1 MGSLIFKVKMRPSI
15 FLLFF
20 FISSSISV
28 QEEKVSIQ
36 VYYETLCPDSIAF
49 ITQQLFPTY
58 IKLGK
63 YLNVE
68 FKPYG
73 FATSTPNDNGGFT
86 FSCQHGPN
94 ECNGNLY
101 AACLIDRLHGQ
112 NEIQVAVINCIMDDL
127 VPHEATQNCME
138 KLMITEPSYQEIDQC
153 HSSNEG
159 QNLLYSYG
167 LETDNLEPAVYFIPW
182 ITFENEWNEMEFNGA
197 LENLEEFLC
206 SDKLSNVPECA

>member
-1 MGSLIFKVKMRPSI
+1 MRSSI

-127 VPHEATQNCME
+127 VPHEATQNVMFSL
-138 KLMITEPSYQEIDQC
+138 KIFHLK
-153 HSSNEG
+153 
-159 QNLLYSYG
+159 
-167 LETDNLEPAVYFIPW
+167 
-182 ITFENEWNEMEFNGA
+182 ITFFVVHGKT
-197 LENLEEFLC
+197 
-206 SDKLSNVPECA
+206 DDH

>member
-1 MGSLIFKVKMRPSI
+1 MLFIQLISGQNNQFFWNSVQMQRTIKNQSYLRFKMKSSI
-15 FLLFF
+15 LLLFF
-20 FISSSISV
+20 FISSSITV

-73 FATSTPNDNGGFT
+73 FATSTPDDNGGFT

-101 AACLIDRLHGQ
+101 AACLIDRLQGQ
-112 NEIQVAVINCIMDDL
+112 NAMQVAVINCIMDDL
-127 VPHEATQNCME
+127 VPHEAT
-138 KLMITEPSYQEIDQC
+138 K
-153 HSSNEG
+153 
-159 QNLLYSYG
+159 
-167 LETDNLEPAVYFIPW
+167 
-182 ITFENEWNEMEFNGA
+182 
-197 LENLEEFLC
+197 
-206 SDKLSNVPECA
+206 NVIFP